1 MDEFIIAT
9 LRYGTP
15 LVYVTL
21 AGVLAQRAG
30 IWNLGLEGLM
40 IVGCCASVLGLVQ
53 TGSLLFGLGL
63 AIVLCV
69 LGSILL
75 WFVVEK
81 LRANPII
88 AGLGLTGLGL
98 GGTDLAVQAIY
109 GSQAS
114 VNALEGLPRL
124 GAIFGPAVGPYGVLS
139 VLVVLM
145 PFVVIGLWILLRR
158 TRFGLQ
164 LAAAGEHPFAAR
176 SVGVNPSR
184 MRFVALAMGGV
195 LCALG
200 GAELALG
207 SLQIFAYG
215 MTAGRGFMGFSAVI
229 FGGGHP
235 IGSTFA
241 ALFFSVVGAIG
252 IRAQLMFGD
261 KVPHDL
267 LLALPYI
274 ATVIGVWI
282 SGRLRGGARA
292 AAVSGELRDY

>member
-1 MDEFIIAT
+1 
-9 LRYGTP
+9 
-15 LVYVTL
+15 
-21 AGVLAQRAG
+21 
-30 IWNLGLEGLM
+30 
-40 IVGCCASVLGLVQ
+40 VLGFVQ
-53 TGSLLFGLGL
+53 TGSLLFGLAL

-124 GAIFGPAVGPYGVLS
+124 GPAFGPYGVLS

-164 LAAAGEHPFAAR
+164 LSASGEHPFAAR
-176 SVGVNPSR
+176 SVGVSPSR
-184 MRFVALAMGGV
+184 MRFIALAMGGV

-235 IGSTFA
+235 IGSSFA

>member
-1 MDEFIIAT
+1 MEDFLVAT

-21 AGVLAQRAG
+21 AGVLSQRAG

-40 IVGCCASVLGLVQ
+40 IISCCASVLGFVQ
-53 TGSLLFGLGL
+53 SGSLLVGFAV

-69 LGSILL
+69 LASTLL
-75 WFVVEK
+75 WLVVEK

-109 GSQAS
+109 GSQAT
-114 VNALEGLPRL
+114 VNAPYGLPRL
-124 GAIFGPAVGPYGVLS
+124 GPAFGAFGVLS
-139 VLVVLM
+139 ILVVLM
-145 PFVVIGLWILLRR
+145 PFVVFLVWFVLRR

-164 LAAAGEHPFAAR
+164 LAACGEHPFAAR
-176 SVGVNPSR
+176 SVGVNPSTVR
-184 MRFVALAMGGV
+184 LIALCFGGI

-200 GAELALG
+200 GMELALG
-207 SLQIFAYG
+207 SLTIFAYG
-215 MTAGRGFMGFSAVI
+215 MTAGRGFMAFSAVI

-235 IGSTFA
+235 LASVAA
-241 ALFFSVVGAIG
+241 ALFFSIVGAIG
-252 IRAQLMFGD
+252 IRAQLLFGNS
-261 KVPHDL
+261 VPNDL

-282 SGRLRGGARA
+282 SARVRGGATTGGF
-292 AAVSGELRDY
+292 GELRDY

>member
-1 MDEFIIAT
+1 MNDFIVAT

-21 AGVLAQRAG
+21 AGVLAARAG
-30 IWNLGLEGLM
+30 IWHLGLEGLM
-40 IVGCCASVLGLVQ
+40 IIGACAAVLGVVQ
-53 TGSLLFGLGL
+53 TGSLAVGLGA
-63 AIVLCV
+63 AILFCV
-69 LGSILL
+69 LGSVLL
-75 WFVVEK
+75 WFVIEK

-114 VNALEGLPRL
+114 VNAPFGLPRL
-124 GAIFGPAVGPYGVLS
+124 GAAFGPYGVLS
-139 VLVVLM
+139 YLVVLM
-145 PFVVIGLWILLRR
+145 PFVVLGFWVLLRR

-164 LAAAGEHPFAAR
+164 LAASGEHPFAAR
-176 SVGVNPSR
+176 SVGVVPSR
-184 MRFVALAMGGV
+184 MRLIALSLGGV

-229 FGGGHP
+229 LGAAHP
-235 IGSTFA
+235 IASSLA
-241 ALFFSVVGAIG
+241 AFFFSIVGAIG
-252 IRAQLMFGD
+252 IKAQLLFGD
-261 KVPHDL
+261 RIPPDL
-267 LLALPYI
+267 LLALPYV
-274 ATVIGVWI
+274 ATVLGVWI

-292 AAVSGELRDY
+292 APAFGELRDY

>member
-1 MDEFIIAT
+1 MEDFLVAT

-21 AGVLAQRAG
+21 AGVLSQRAG

-40 IVGCCASVLGLVQ
+40 IIGCCASVLGFVQ
-53 TGSLLFGLGL
+53 SGSLLFGFAL

-69 LGSILL
+69 LASALL
-75 WFVVEK
+75 WLVVEK

-109 GSQAS
+109 GSQAT
-114 VNALEGLPRL
+114 VNAPYGLPRL
-124 GAIFGPAVGPYGVLS
+124 GPAFGAFGVLS
-139 VLVVLM
+139 ILVALM
-145 PFVVIGLWILLRR
+145 PFVVFLEWFVLRR

-164 LAAAGEHPFAAR
+164 LAACGEHPFAAR
-176 SVGVNPSR
+176 SVGVNPSTVR
-184 MRFVALAMGGV
+184 LIALCFGGV

-200 GAELALG
+200 GMELALG
-207 SLQIFAYG
+207 SLTIFAYG
-215 MTAGRGFMGFSAVI
+215 MTAGRGFMAFSAVI

-235 IGSTFA
+235 LASVA
-241 ALFFSVVGAIG
+241 AAFFFSIVGAIG
-252 IRAQLMFGD
+252 IRAQLLLGNS
-261 KVPHDL
+261 VPNDL

-282 SGRLRGGARA
+282 SARVRGGATT
-292 AAVSGELRDY
+292 SGFGELRDY